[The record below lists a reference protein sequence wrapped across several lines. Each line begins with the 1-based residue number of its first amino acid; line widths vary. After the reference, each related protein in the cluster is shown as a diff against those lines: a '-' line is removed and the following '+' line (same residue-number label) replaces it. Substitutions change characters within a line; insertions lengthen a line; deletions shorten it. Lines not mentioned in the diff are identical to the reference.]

1 MRTGLICKKLG
12 MSRLFD
18 SNGSHIPVTIL
29 HLDNCHVIS
38 SMTEEKNGYSAV
50 QIGVGKIKD
59 KKLSKS
65 MKGHFNK
72 NKVEPKL
79 KLSEFRVA
87 PENLIDNGCL
97 LYTSPSPRDR
107 TRSRMPSSA

>member
-1 MRTGLICKKLG
+1 
-12 MSRLFD
+12 MSRIFD
-18 SNGSHIPVTIL
+18 SNGSHIPVTVL

-65 MKGHFNK
+65 MKGHFKK
-72 NKVEPKL
+72 NFFCGDIGSVDASREYPQQG
-79 KLSEFRVA
+79 R
-87 PENLIDNGCL
+87 DNV
-97 LYTSPSPRDR
+97 PNR
-107 TRSRMPSSA
+107 